1 MLDKNYTYDSLDD
14 EDSLLDDVWDYP
26 DINDDEAIER
36 FIENRRIEFREEWNN
51 YWEYHRDQAQ
61 Y

>member
-1 MLDKNYTYDSLDD
+1 LLEIKNTYDPLDD
-14 EDSLLDDVWDYP
+14 EDNLFDDVWDYP

-36 FIENRRIEFREEWNN
+36 FIENRRIEFRNEWNG
-51 YWEYHRDQAQ
+51 YWEYHRNQAQ